1 MNKKNLEW
9 FKQRIGKRVYRK
21 HNFCKCE
28 SCLNTWKEGLIIRDE
43 THADYL
49 FMCECEMDLNYFDK
63 EEPNEQY
70 MIDYN
75 KMEEEW
81 EMDNYNE
88 MKDE

>member
-9 FKQRIGKRVYRK
+9 FKQRIGKKVYRK
-21 HNFCKCE
+21 HNFCKCD
-28 SCLNTWKEGLIIRDE
+28 SCLNVWENGIVIKNE

-49 FMCECEMDLNYFDK
+49 YSIELETDLNYFDK
-63 EEPNEQY
+63 EETNEQY